1 MNSEELYKNIV
12 HYTNETSVVNI
23 INDITGFIIPPQIKT
38 TKQEFLF
45 RTS

>member
-23 INDITGFIIPPQIKT
+23 INDITGLSNEEIDKLR
-38 TKQEFLF
+38 E
-45 RTS
+45 